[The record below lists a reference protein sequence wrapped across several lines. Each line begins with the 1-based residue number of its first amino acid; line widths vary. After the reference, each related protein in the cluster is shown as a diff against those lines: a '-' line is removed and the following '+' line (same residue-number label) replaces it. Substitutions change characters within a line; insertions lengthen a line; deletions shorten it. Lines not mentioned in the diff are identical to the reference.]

1 MAKSKQKLTKEELE
15 TTQVLPYFKNCIEET
30 DWFTKRTCLG

>member
-1 MAKSKQKLTKEELE
+1 MSIVDGQKEELE

-30 DWFTKRTCLG
+30 DWFTKKEPV